1 MAAWFLIDEIKV
13 KVFENFKIV
22 LIYLVVIDLNILL
35 ISKQLNYDYQN

>member
-1 MAAWFLIDEIKV
+1 MAAWFFIEETKV
-13 KVFENFKIV
+13 KIFENFKTV